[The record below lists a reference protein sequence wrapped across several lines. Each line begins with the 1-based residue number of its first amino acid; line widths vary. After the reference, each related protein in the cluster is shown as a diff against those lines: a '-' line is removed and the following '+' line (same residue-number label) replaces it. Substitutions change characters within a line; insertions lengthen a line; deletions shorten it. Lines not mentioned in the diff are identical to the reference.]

1 VAELADYERR
11 FRRAGLPLFI
21 EDWSAREDVWTRAAP
36 LLALVLIGELL
47 GATQLDW
54 SLPANIAAAVGG
66 LVIVVGAFGV
76 LNRLRRR
83 AFFSLPNNVG
93 TAELAAFVLIPAAL
107 PLIFGGQWGSA
118 LVTACANLLLLA
130 VAYALIRYG
139 VLSILRW
146 TGPRLIDQLDASVA
160 VLSRA
165 VPLLL
170 VFALVLFINT
180 EMWQVF
186 STMPSA
192 FLACVGAL
200 FVLVGSIFV
209 VVRLPR
215 EVRELEEGAES
226 AGPPLEA
233 PQRFN
238 VGLVMFVSQALQV
251 LLVSLAVAAF
261 FVVLGALAVGP
272 EVRDA
277 WRVAREDVV
286 VRLALFG
293 EEIEVTEAL
302 LRVSGGIAAFAGLY
316 YAIAVLT
323 DSTYRQ
329 EFRDELTEEMAGSF
343 SARAEY
349 LQLRSGARQPSAE
362 ARAATGD

>member
-1 VAELADYERR
+1 MAELADYERR

-21 EDWSAREDVWTRAAP
+21 EDYSAREDVWTRAAP

-47 GATQLDW
+47 GAIQLDW
-54 SLPANIAAAVGG
+54 SLGANVAAGVGG
-66 LVIVVGAFGV
+66 LAILVGAFGL
-76 LNRLRRR
+76 LNLLRRR
-83 AFFSLPNNVG
+83 PFFSLPENVG
-93 TAELAAFVLIPAAL
+93 PAELAGFVLVPAAL

-118 LVTACANLLLLA
+118 LVTAGANLLLLA
-130 VAYALIRYG
+130 IAFGVIRYG

-146 TGPRLIDQLDASVA
+146 TGPRLIDQLDASVS

-192 FLACVGAL
+192 FLICVGAL
-200 FVLVGSIFV
+200 FVLVGTVFV
-209 VVRLPR
+209 GVQLPR
-215 EVRELEEGAES
+215 EVRELEEGSGE
-226 AGPPLEA
+226 GPPLEKR
-233 PQRFN
+233 QRFN
-238 VGLVMFVSQALQV
+238 VGLVMFISQALQILV
-251 LLVSLAVAAF
+251 VSLAVAIF

-272 EVRDA
+272 EVREA
-277 WRVAREDVV
+277 WGVGSDGVV
-286 VRLALFG
+286 IRLSLFG
-293 EEIEVTEAL
+293 EQIQVTEAL
-302 LRVSGGIAAFAGLY
+302 LRVSAGIAAFAGLY

-323 DSTYRQ
+323 DATYRQ

-349 LQLRSGARQPSAE
+349 LRLRQ
-362 ARAATGD
+362 RAS

>member
-1 VAELADYERR
+1 
-11 FRRAGLPLFI
+11 
-21 EDWSAREDVWTRAAP
+21 
-36 LLALVLIGELL
+36 
-47 GATQLDW
+47 
-54 SLPANIAAAVGG
+54 
-66 LVIVVGAFGV
+66 
-76 LNRLRRR
+76 
-83 AFFSLPNNVG
+83 
-93 TAELAAFVLIPAAL
+93 
-107 PLIFGGQWGSA
+107 
-118 LVTACANLLLLA
+118 
-130 VAYALIRYG
+130 
-139 VLSILRW
+139 
-146 TGPRLIDQLDASVA
+146 
-160 VLSRA
+160 
-165 VPLLL
+165 
-170 VFALVLFINT
+170 
-180 EMWQVF
+180 
-186 STMPSA
+186 
-192 FLACVGAL
+192 
-200 FVLVGSIFV
+200 
-209 VVRLPR
+209 VRLPR

-277 WRVAREDVV
+277 WGVAREDVV

>member
-21 EDWSAREDVWTRAAP
+21 EDYSAREDVWTRAAP
-36 LLALVLIGELL
+36 LLVLVAFGELL
-47 GATQLDW
+47 GAIQLDW
-54 SLPANIAAAVGG
+54 PLGVNIAAWVGG
-66 LVIVVGAFGV
+66 LGILIGAFGL
-76 LNRLRRR
+76 LNLLRKRP
-83 AFFSLPNNVG
+83 FLSLPENVG
-93 TAELAAFVLIPAAL
+93 AAELAAFVLVPAAL

-118 LVTACANLLLLA
+118 LVTAGANLVVLA
-130 VAYALIRYG
+130 VAYGLIRYG

-146 TGPRLIDQLDASVA
+146 TGPRLIDQLDASVS

-186 STMPSA
+186 STMPRA

-200 FVLVGSIFV
+200 FVAVGTVFV
-209 VVRLPR
+209 SVQLPR
-215 EVRELEEGAES
+215 EVRELEEVSGRE
-226 AGPPLEA
+226 GPPLEKR
-233 PQRFN
+233 QRFN
-238 VGLVMFVSQALQV
+238 VGLVMFISQALQI
-251 LLVSLAVAAF
+251 LLVSLAVAIF

-272 EVRDA
+272 EVREA
-277 WRVAREDVV
+277 WGVAGESVV
-286 VRLALFG
+286 IRLNLFG

-323 DSTYRQ
+323 DATYRQ
-329 EFRDELTEEMAGSF
+329 EFRDELTEDMAGSF

-349 LQLRSGARQPSAE
+349 LRLRASHVE
-362 ARAATGD
+362 